1 MIPLQYVFVFATVV
15 VIFCRFQFKALLKKQ
30 KNEKIRNKLKKRM
43 TFTTVVAAGLVV
55 VTAISYVAPY
65 LHH

>member
-15 VIFCRFQFKALLKKQ
+15 VIFCRFQFSSLLKKQ
-30 KNEKIRNKLKKRM
+30 KNEKIRSKLKKRM
-43 TFTTVVAAGLVV
+43 IFTTIAAVGLVI
-55 VTAISYVAPY
+55 VTAVSYVAPY